1 MSSLLITGLA
11 LMGLAFILSIFA
23 GLGAIGNM
31 QKGVTGKQDFDKTFN
46 NHLGSMKRLLLLG
59 IPWVVGIV
67 ITVIAVVRDY
77 VLPAL
82 GN

>member
-1 MSSLLITGLA
+1 
-11 LMGLAFILSIFA
+11 
-23 GLGAIGNM
+23 M